1 MGLAS
6 NELQAPAFADAETL
20 VAELRPEDP
29 VYCLRPK
36 ELGRAA
42 TAFVTAFPGDV
53 LYAVKANP
61 APLVLD
67 HLYAAGI
74 RHFDTA
80 SLGEIALVRERFPQ
94 ASAYFMHPVKGW
106 RAMKRAFEDFAV
118 RHFVVDHQ
126 DELDKMLTLFGAAAR
141 DLVILVRL
149 KTSGGGALFDL
160 SAKFGAEPEQAAAL
174 LQAVARSGCRP
185 GLAFHVG
192 SQCTEPQAYR
202 DAMAQAGAVLRASG
216 VAIACLDVGGG
227 FPAAYAGGA
236 PPPRLEAYMA
246 AIKAGLADLAL
257 PPDCRLLCEP
267 GRALVAGAMS
277 LITQIHLRKDRCL
290 YINDGIYGSLFGTT
304 IGINFPARL
313 LRPGGN
319 AASQTLDFQIF
330 GPTCDSLDVL
340 PRPFALPA
348 DARSGDWIEFGM
360 LGAYSNALT
369 TGFNGF
375 LPEAFVTLGD
385 GCPGSPEAASR
396 HRPD

>member
-1 MGLAS
+1 MVPS
-6 NELQAPAFADAETL
+6 RKEPAPPDFADAETL
-20 VAELRPEDP
+20 VSELCPEDP
-29 VYCLRPK
+29 IYCLRPK
-36 ELGRAA
+36 ALGRAA
-42 TAFVTAFPGDV
+42 AAFVTGFPGDV

-80 SLGEIALVRERFPQ
+80 SLGEITLVRQRFPQ
-94 ASAYFMHPVKGW
+94 ATAYFMHPVKGW
-106 RAMKRAFEDFAV
+106 RAMRRAFEDFAV
-118 RHFVVDHQ
+118 RHFVVDHEA
-126 DELDKMLTLFGAAAR
+126 ELEKILTLFGPVAR

-160 SAKFGAEPEQAAAL
+160 SAKFGAEPDEAAAL
-174 LQAVARSGCRP
+174 LQAVARAGCRP

-192 SQCTEPQAYR
+192 SQCTDPQAYR
-202 DAMAQAGAVLRASG
+202 DALALSGEVLTASG

-227 FPAAYAGGA
+227 FPAAYAGTA
-236 PPPRLEAYMA
+236 PPPRLEAYKA
-246 AIKAGLADLAL
+246 AIGAGLAELAL

-277 LITQIHLRKDRCL
+277 LITQIHLRKDQSL

-313 LRPGGN
+313 LRPEGN
-319 AASQTLDFQIF
+319 VASETRDFQIF

-360 LGAYSNALT
+360 QGAYSNALT

-375 LPEAFVTLGD
+375 QPETFMTVSD
-385 GCPGSPEAASR
+385 NFPGLSEPE
-396 HRPD
+396 

>member
-1 MGLAS
+1 
-6 NELQAPAFADAETL
+6 
-20 VAELRPEDP
+20 
-29 VYCLRPK
+29 
-36 ELGRAA
+36 
-42 TAFVTAFPGDV
+42 VTGFPGDV

-67 HLYAAGI
+67 HLYRAGI

-80 SLGEIALVRERFPQ
+80 SLSEITLVRERFPQ

-106 RAMKRAFEDFAV
+106 RAMRRAFEDFAV
-118 RHFVVDHQ
+118 RHFVVDHVA
-126 DELDKMLTLFGAAAR
+126 ELEKILTLFGSAAR

-160 SAKFGAEPEQAAAL
+160 SAKFGAEPDEAAAL
-174 LQAVARSGCRP
+174 LQAVARVDCRP

-202 DAMAQAGAVLRASG
+202 DALALSGEVLAASG

-227 FPAAYAGGA
+227 FPAVYAGAA
-236 PPPRLEAYMA
+236 PPPLPEAYMA
-246 AIKAGLADLAL
+246 AIGAGLAELAL

-277 LITQIHLRKDRCL
+277 IITQIHLRKDQSL

-313 LRPGGN
+313 LRPKGN
-319 AASQTLDFQIF
+319 VASETQDFRIF

-348 DARSGDWIEFGM
+348 DARCGDWIEFGM
-360 LGAYSNALT
+360 QGAYSNALT

-375 LPEAFVTLGD
+375 LPETFVTVD
-385 GCPGSPEAASR
+385 DNFPGPPE
-396 HRPD
+396 PE